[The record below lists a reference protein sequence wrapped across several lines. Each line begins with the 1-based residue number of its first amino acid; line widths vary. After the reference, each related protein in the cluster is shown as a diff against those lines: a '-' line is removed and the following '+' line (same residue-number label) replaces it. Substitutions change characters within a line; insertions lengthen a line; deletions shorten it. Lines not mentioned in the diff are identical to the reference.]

1 MPDGKDG
8 VIKQHPRSGKP
19 HHLPDLLAHFRF
31 VAMDSAVAAESLILH
46 KRAFLA
52 AQSGIVKEHLTVRT
66 QLILLSGS
74 SFMILSA
81 IQTDHFTRHVLFFSP
96 LFIDIFHLFRLRY
109 IGLACRNR
117 VYLCKEIHVF
127 EQDQK
132 KDKRPAI
139 HILHC
144 QECQNQHTGSRNEQ
158 AEFCL

>member
-66 QLILLSGS
+66 QLPLLPVR
-74 SFMILSA
+74 FLMFLSA
-81 IQTDHFTRHVLFFSP
+81 VQADHFTHHVLFFSP
-96 LFIDIFHLFRLRY
+96 FLFDIFHFFRFLP
-109 IGLACRNR
+109 L
-117 VYLCKEIHVF
+117 YLCLLLPL
-127 EQDQK
+127 
-132 KDKRPAI
+132 RRGPNT
-139 HILHC
+139 C
-144 QECQNQHTGSRNEQ
+144 QSQTRQSLAGLIAPIIPPPQVYWSGQPESYVS
-158 AEFCL
+158 L